1 MKSAP
6 KPESEKARLKA
17 LFCYNVLDTP
27 AEKVF
32 DDLTELATALCKTPV
47 ATITLI
53 DEDREWYKSK
63 VGIDDE
69 QAPRNISFC
78 AHTIL
83 QDDLLIIPDTFKD
96 ERFSDN
102 PFVLEDPPLRFYAG
116 APLITPAGHAIG
128 TLCVID
134 HVPRKLN
141 SIQKNALKILANC
154 VITQLE
160 SRRMTEEILE
170 HGKALLGSH
179 EDLEQRI
186 QKRTV
191 ELTKANRKLQ
201 QEISE
206 RKKIEEVLQ
215 LESEMLSN
223 MTEGIVLSRA
233 CDGIIIHTNPQFERL
248 FGYDS
253 GELIGKHVS
262 ILNAPTDVEP
272 EKMASNIINI
282 LNEKGEW
289 NGEIKNIHKDGTI
302 FWCRASVSTFEYS
315 GHGTV
320 WLAVHK
326 DISDRK
332 QAENDLRFASFAMDH
347 AADCIYWIKPDAN
360 FIYVNNSACEMLGY
374 TREELLTMSVFDIDP
389 LVTRQ
394 IWQERLKTIK
404 EKKYL
409 HIESQ
414 HCTKEG
420 SLIDVDVQA
429 NFLEFDG
436 EEYDCAIVRDIS
448 KSKRQQEIILNI
460 AKGVSAKT
468 GQSFFISLVEY
479 ISATLDADI
488 VSVCELEKNET
499 QTIMKTKAVWMNN
512 KLGENFIYDVAGTPC
527 ERVVQGKQ
535 TISYLEHIAQ
545 QFPED
550 TMFREMNIEAYVSV
564 PLFDSSSNLLGS
576 IAVCFKQSLQNSE
589 IIESVLHIFA
599 TRTQLIARYK

>member
-248 FGYDS
+248 FGYDT
-253 GELIGKHVS
+253 K
-262 ILNAPTDVEP
+262 
-272 EKMASNIINI
+272 
-282 LNEKGEW
+282 
-289 NGEIKNIHKDGTI
+289 
-302 FWCRASVSTFEYS
+302 R
-315 GHGTV
+315 
-320 WLAVHK
+320 
-326 DISDRK
+326 
-332 QAENDLRFASFAMDH
+332 
-347 AADCIYWIKPDAN
+347 DAN
-360 FIYVNNSACEMLGY
+360 GNS
-374 TREELLTMSVFDIDP
+374 
-389 LVTRQ
+389 
-394 IWQERLKTIK
+394 W
-404 EKKYL
+404 
-409 HIESQ
+409 
-414 HCTKEG
+414 
-420 SLIDVDVQA
+420 
-429 NFLEFDG
+429 
-436 EEYDCAIVRDIS
+436 
-448 KSKRQQEIILNI
+448 
-460 AKGVSAKT
+460 
-468 GQSFFISLVEY
+468 
-479 ISATLDADI
+479 
-488 VSVCELEKNET
+488 
-499 QTIMKTKAVWMNN
+499 
-512 KLGENFIYDVAGTPC
+512 
-527 ERVVQGKQ
+527 
-535 TISYLEHIAQ
+535 
-545 QFPED
+545 
-550 TMFREMNIEAYVSV
+550 
-564 PLFDSSSNLLGS
+564 
-576 IAVCFKQSLQNSE
+576 
-589 IIESVLHIFA
+589 
-599 TRTQLIARYK
+599 